1 MAREAFSKNADGS
14 SDSSDGQV
22 EDFNWEEVWKDLEE
36 SGWFKSRKKLT
47 DETEYDLEDPKT
59 FIDVIFGYFSKRRS
73 RHEKAAAEEGKEFYN
88 ERIKASC
95 EKILEELKLLR
106 EYEKKQAD
114 PAIDESTKQNMLVP
128 YKKHT
133 SLDPD
138 TQWRLDN
145 SKCSCGLCHQ
155 FSGVKDKTCWVFE
168 KLGCD
173 FSLAVRKFFHSF
185 EAESICSVS
194 MYNSE
199 FLT

>member
-1 MAREAFSKNADGS
+1 MAREAFSKNRDGD

-36 SGWFKSRKKLT
+36 NGWFKSRKKLT
-47 DETEYDLEDPKT
+47 DETEFDLEDPKT

-73 RHEKAAAEEGKEFYN
+73 QHEKAATEEGNEFYN

-95 EKILEELKLLR
+95 EKILEELELLR

-155 FSGVKDKTCWVFE
+155 FSGV
-168 KLGCD
+168 
-173 FSLAVRKFFHSF
+173 
-185 EAESICSVS
+185 
-194 MYNSE
+194 
-199 FLT
+199 